1 MRRRPAL
8 FVCDFVG
15 ADKMVSLLAV
25 LDCGNLALESH
36 RLLGIINVQ
45 KMHIVLL
52 TQLALG
58 KDVPFIAVPPSG
70 RLFLFG
76 EVDVDHVAVFRLMAE
91 ALSWLSR
98 KSR

>member
-8 FVCDFVG
+8 FVCDFGG

-25 LDCGNLALESH
+25 LDCGNLALETH

-52 TQLALG
+52 IQLALG
-58 KDVPFIAVPPSG
+58 KDVPFMAVPPSG
-70 RLFLFG
+70 RLFLF
-76 EVDVDHVAVFRLMAE
+76 A
-91 ALSWLSR
+91 
-98 KSR
+98 